1 MKQYKLF
8 SLLAGVSLMAFTSCD
23 LEEMPTTSIGL
34 DNNEEAVVNGTNIQ
48 QFENGLY
55 SAFRA
60 TQYGVYSLVPDL
72 ICDGFN
78 ESIGSGNYYGPVHR
92 TDASFTASDQDVA
105 SIWSG
110 YYGYMVDYNN
120 LINDEYIKEQEA
132 AFMAEDADYAS
143 VDAYAI
149 RALGVAHFFRAYT
162 YMQLARLFAKD
173 YEPSTAATDLCVPLV
188 LEYNQEEKPARATVE
203 AVYGQIKKDLDA
215 ADQYFMKLYEAAA
228 QLSQANQLT
237 QSYYDCYNTI
247 LPSGP
252 GSEAVTLDA
261 IYALYA
267 RYYLD
272 THNYA
277 KAAEYAMTL
286 VSGGV
291 TRQGGYALSQG
302 AQGMQLEYTYDQG
315 TEPIFQMSASL
326 AENGSGTNS
335 VYTNADSAPSSWY
348 QYFPE
353 RYYLSPYY
361 LPSWELYSLYEN
373 SDLRLSQWFNTSHGQ
388 YFGGY
393 VIFPSDGIPAFTKYY
408 GAPGA
413 GLNNTSIPNGRQHV
427 KPFMIGE
434 MYLILAEASLQAGDP
449 TTAEEALNELQVK
462 RGATPTAATMEN
474 IQDEWFKETVGE
486 GLRYSCM
493 KRWHIGFNGREACV
507 PDLVAGGTNGT
518 EKVMPADDDHWL
530 LPIPAYER
538 QLNDNLVQNPGY

>member
-1 MKQYKLF
+1 MKQYKLL

-23 LEEMPTTSIGL
+23 LEEMPTTDIGF
-34 DNNEEAVVNGTNIQ
+34 DNNEETVVNGANIQ
-48 QFENGLY
+48 NFENGLY

-60 TQYGVYSLVPDL
+60 TQYGTFSEVPEL
-72 ICDGFN
+72 MCDGFN
-78 ESIGSGNYYGPVHR
+78 ETINSGNYFGPVHR
-92 TDASFTASDQDVA
+92 TDDSFTSSNQDVE
-105 SIWSG
+105 SIWGS
-110 YYGYMVDYNN
+110 YYSAIVNYNN
-120 LINDEYIKEQEA
+120 VINNDYVKEQEA

-272 THNYA
+272 THNYPE
-277 KAAEYAMTL
+277 AATYAMTL
-286 VSGGV
+286 ISGGI
-291 TRQGGYALSQG
+291 TGETGYALAEG
-302 AQGMQLEYTYDQG
+302 AKGMQQEYTYDQG
-315 TEPIFQMSASL
+315 TEPIFQMAASL
-326 AENGSGTNS
+326 AENGSGTNDA
-335 VYTNADSAPSSWY
+335 YLQGYANGASS
-348 QYFPE
+348 
-353 RYYLSPYY
+353 YYLDPWYI
-361 LPSWELYSLYEN
+361 PSAKLLNAYEDQ
-373 SDLRLSQWFNTSHGQ
+373 DLRLLTWFSRNEPVLWEGWLITRT
-388 YFGGY
+388 
-393 VIFPSDGIPAFTKYY
+393 INIFTKYY
-408 GAPGA
+408 GNPE
-413 GLNNTSIPNGRQHV
+413 LNNSIVPNGRQHV

-434 MYLILAEASLQAGDP
+434 MYLIAAEASLQAGDP
-449 TTAEEALNELQVK
+449 TTAATKLNKLQTM
-462 RGATPTAATMEN
+462 RDATPTAATMEN
-474 IQDEWFKETVGE
+474 IQNEWFKETVGE
-486 GLRYSCM
+486 GLRFSCL
-493 KRWHIGFNGREACV
+493 KRWHIGYNGRPARDYSV
-507 PDLVAGGTNGT
+507 QLPTGKTLSGYTPAGTDRTQKN
-518 EKVMPADDDHWL
+518 MPADDPNWL
-530 LPIPAYER
+530 LPIPSYDI

>member
-1 MKQYKLF
+1 MKQYKLL

-23 LEEMPTTSIGL
+23 LEEMPTTDIGF
-34 DNNEEAVVNGTNIQ
+34 DNNEEAVINGTNIQ

-78 ESIGSGNYYGPVHR
+78 ETVNSGNYYGPVHR
-92 TDASFTASDQDVA
+92 TDASFTASDQDVE

-120 LINDEYIKEQEA
+120 LINDGYVKEQEA
-132 AFMAEDADYAS
+132 AFMADDADFINI
-143 VDAYAI
+143 DAYAI

-188 LEYNQEEKPARATVE
+188 LKYDQEEKPARATVQQ
-203 AVYGQIKKDLDA
+203 VYDQIKKDLDA
-215 ADQYFMKLYEAAA
+215 ANTYFTKLTTVTVELINAGIVTSASNPYY
-228 QLSQANQLT
+228 QCYLT
-237 QSYYDCYNTI
+237 LNDTQ
-247 LPSGP
+247 P
-252 GSEAVTLDA
+252 GSPNVNVNTV
-261 IYALYA
+261 YALYA

-272 THNYA
+272 THDYPMAAQYA
-277 KAAEYAMTL
+277 KSLLGHKYTLANSEEAMEY
-286 VSGGV
+286 
-291 TRQGGYALSQG
+291 
-302 AQGMQLEYTYDQG
+302 EYVYDQG

-335 VYTNADSAPSSWY
+335 AYINGSSYPYVPTGFYLAPFY
-348 QYFPE
+348 M
-353 RYYLSPYY
+353 
-361 LPSWELYSLYEN
+361 PSGKLLAMYEGT
-373 SDLRLSQWFNTSHGQ
+373 DLRLAQWFDFDN
-388 YFGGY
+388 YFRYG
-393 VIFPSDGIPAFTKYY
+393 SSLATGIPIFVKYY
-408 GAPGA
+408 GDPNA
-413 GLNNTSIPNGRQHV
+413 GLNNSIVPNGRQHV

-434 MYLILAEASLQAGDP
+434 MYLILAEASLQANDP
-449 TTAEEALNELQVK
+449 TTAAQALNELQTK

-493 KRWHIGFNGREACV
+493 KRWHIGFSGRPAVYPGEGIV
-507 PDLVAGGTNGT
+507 PEGTSNT
-518 EKVMPADDDHWL
+518 QKEMPADDDHWL

-538 QLNDNLVQNPGY
+538 QLNDNLEQNPGY

>member
-1 MKQYKLF
+1 MKQYKLL

-23 LEEMPTTSIGL
+23 LEEMPTTDIGF
-34 DNNEEAVVNGTNIQ
+34 DNNEEAVINGTNIQ

-78 ESIGSGNYYGPVHR
+78 ETVNSGNFYGPVHR
-92 TDASFTASDQDVA
+92 TDASFTASDQDVE

-120 LINDEYIKEQEA
+120 LINDGYVKEQEA
-132 AFMAEDADYAS
+132 AFMADDADFAS

-188 LEYNQEEKPARATVE
+188 LKYDQEEKPARATVQQ
-203 AVYGQIKKDLDA
+203 VYDQIKKDLDA
-215 ADQYFMKLYEAAA
+215 ANTYFTKLTTVTVELINAGIVTSASNPYY
-228 QLSQANQLT
+228 QCYLT
-237 QSYYDCYNTI
+237 LNDTQ
-247 LPSGP
+247 P
-252 GSEAVTLDA
+252 GSPNVNVNTV
-261 IYALYA
+261 YALYA

-272 THNYA
+272 THDYPMAAQYA
-277 KAAEYAMTL
+277 KSL
-286 VSGGV
+286 LG
-291 TRQGGYALSQG
+291 QYALANSEE
-302 AQGMQLEYTYDQG
+302 AMEYEYVYDEG
-315 TEPIFQMSASL
+315 TEPIFQMEASL

-335 VYTNADSAPSSWY
+335 AYINGSSY
-348 QYFPE
+348 PYVPE
-353 RYYLSPYY
+353 GFYLAPYY
-361 LPSWELYSLYEN
+361 MPSGKLLALYE
-373 SDLRLSQWFNTSHGQ
+373 STDLRLAQWFNDTHVFRYGSSLATDIP
-388 YFGGY
+388 
-393 VIFPSDGIPAFTKYY
+393 IFVKYY
-408 GAPGA
+408 GDPNA
-413 GLNNTSIPNGRQHV
+413 GLNNSIVPNGRQHV

-434 MYLILAEASLQAGDP
+434 MYLILAEASLQASDA
-449 TTAEEALNELQVK
+449 TTAATALNELQTK

-474 IQDEWFKETVGE
+474 IQNEWFKETVGE

-493 KRWHIGFNGREACV
+493 KRWHIGFNGRPAVYPGAGIV
-507 PDLVAGGTNGT
+507 PEGTSNT
-518 EKVMPADDDHWL
+518 QKEMPADDDHWL

-538 QLNDNLVQNPGY
+538 QLNDNLEQNPGY

>member
-1 MKQYKLF
+1 MKQYKLL

-23 LEEMPTTSIGL
+23 LEEMPTTDIGF
-34 DNNEEAVVNGTNIQ
+34 DNNEEAVINGTNIQ

-78 ESIGSGNYYGPVHR
+78 ETVNSGNFYGPVHR
-92 TDASFTASDQDVA
+92 TDASFTASDQDVE

-120 LINDEYIKEQEA
+120 LINDGYVKEQEA
-132 AFMAEDADYAS
+132 AFMADDADFAS

-188 LEYNQEEKPARATVE
+188 LKYDQEEKPARATVQQ
-203 AVYGQIKKDLDA
+203 VYDQIKKDLDA
-215 ADQYFMKLYEAAA
+215 ANTYFTKLTTVTVELINAGIVTSASNPYY
-228 QLSQANQLT
+228 QCYRTLNDT
-237 QSYYDCYNTI
+237 Q
-247 LPSGP
+247 P
-252 GSEAVTLDA
+252 GSPNVNVNTV
-261 IYALYA
+261 YALYA

-272 THNYA
+272 THDYPMAAQYA
-277 KAAEYAMTL
+277 KSL
-286 VSGGV
+286 LG
-291 TRQGGYALSQG
+291 QYALANSEG
-302 AQGMQLEYTYDQG
+302 AMEYEYVYDQG

-335 VYTNADSAPSSWY
+335 AYINGSSY
-348 QYFPE
+348 PYVPTGF
-353 RYYLSPYY
+353 YLAPYY
-361 LPSWELYSLYEN
+361 MPSGKLLAMYEGT
-373 SDLRLSQWFNTSHGQ
+373 DLRLAQWFDFDN
-388 YFGGY
+388 YFRYG
-393 VIFPSDGIPAFTKYY
+393 SSLAKGIPAFVKYY
-408 GAPGA
+408 GDPNA
-413 GLNNTSIPNGRQHV
+413 GLNNSIVPNGRQHV

-434 MYLILAEASLQAGDP
+434 MYLILAEASLQANDP
-449 TTAEEALNELQVK
+449 TTAATALNELQTE
-462 RGATPTAATMEN
+462 RRATPTAATMEN

-493 KRWHIGFNGREACV
+493 KRWHIGFNGRPACLPGKGIV
-507 PDLVAGGTNGT
+507 PEGTSNT
-518 EKVMPADDDHWL
+518 QKEMPADDDHWL

>member
-34 DNNEEAVVNGTNIQ
+34 DNNEEAVINGTNVQ

-78 ESIGSGNYYGPVHR
+78 ETVNSGNNYGPVHH

-120 LINDEYIKEQEA
+120 LINDAYVKEQEA
-132 AFMAEDADYAS
+132 AFMADDADFINI
-143 VDAYAI
+143 DAYAI

-188 LEYNQEEKPARATVE
+188 LKYDQEEKPARATVQQ
-203 AVYGQIKKDLDA
+203 VYDQIKKDLDA
-215 ADQYFMKLYEAAA
+215 ANTYFTKLTTVTVELVNAGIVTSASNPYY
-228 QLSQANQLT
+228 QCYLT
-237 QSYYDCYNTI
+237 LNDTQ
-247 LPSGP
+247 P
-252 GSEAVTLDA
+252 GSPNVNVNTV
-261 IYALYA
+261 YALYA

-272 THNYA
+272 THDYPMAAQYA
-277 KAAEYAMTL
+277 KSL
-286 VSGGV
+286 LG
-291 TRQGGYALSQG
+291 QYALANSEE
-302 AQGMQLEYTYDQG
+302 AMEYEYVYDEG
-315 TEPIFQMSASL
+315 TEPIFQMEASL

-335 VYTNADSAPSSWY
+335 AYINGSSY
-348 QYFPE
+348 PYVPE
-353 RYYLSPYY
+353 GFYLAPYY
-361 LPSWELYSLYEN
+361 MPSGKLLALYE
-373 SDLRLSQWFNTSHGQ
+373 STDLRLAQWFNDTHVFRYNS
-388 YFGGY
+388 
-393 VIFPSDGIPAFTKYY
+393 SLATGIPIFVKYY
-408 GAPGA
+408 GDPNA
-413 GLNNTSIPNGRQHV
+413 GLNNSIVPNGRQHV

-434 MYLILAEASLQAGDP
+434 MYLILAEASLQANDP
-449 TTAEEALNELQVK
+449 TTAAQALNELQTK

-493 KRWHIGFNGREACV
+493 KRWHIGFNGRPAYLPGKGIV
-507 PDLVAGGTNGT
+507 PEGTSNT
-518 EKVMPADDDHWL
+518 RKVMEADDIHWL

-538 QLNDNLVQNPGY
+538 QLNDNLEQNPGY

>member
-78 ESIGSGNYYGPVHR
+78 ETIGSGNNYGPIHR

-120 LINDEYIKEQEA
+120 LINDGYVKEQEA
-132 AFMAEDADYAS
+132 AFMADDADFAS

-203 AVYGQIKKDLDA
+203 AVYGQIKK
-215 ADQYFMKLYEAAA
+215 
-228 QLSQANQLT
+228 
-237 QSYYDCYNTI
+237 
-247 LPSGP
+247 

-272 THNYA
+272 THDYA

-361 LPSWELYSLYEN
+361 LPSWKLYSLYEN
-373 SDLRLSQWFNTSHGQ
+373 GDLRLSQWFNASHGQ
-388 YFGGY
+388 YIGGY
-393 VIFPSDGIPAFTKYY
+393 VILPSDGIPAFTKYY

-413 GLNNTSIPNGRQHV
+413 GLNNSSIPNARQHV

-434 MYLILAEASLQAGDP
+434 MYLILAEASLQANDP
-449 TTAEEALNELQVK
+449 TTAATALNELQTK

-474 IQDEWFKETVGE
+474 IQNEWFKETVGE

-538 QLNDNLVQNPGY
+538 QLNDNLEQNPGY

>member
-1 MKQYKLF
+1 
-8 SLLAGVSLMAFTSCD
+8 MAFTSCD

-78 ESIGSGNYYGPVHR
+78 ETIGSGNNYGPVHR

-215 ADQYFMKLYEAAA
+215 ANQYFMKLYEATI

-237 QSYYDCYNTI
+237 QSFYDCYMSI
-247 LPSGP
+247 IPSGP

-272 THNYA
+272 THNYPE
-277 KAAEYAMTL
+277 AAEFAMA
-286 VSGGV
+286 VIGSG
-291 TRQGGYALSQG
+291 TYALSEG

-326 AENGSGTNS
+326 AENGSGTNG
-335 VYTNADSAPSSWY
+335 VYTNAASAPSSWY

-353 RYYLSPYY
+353 GYYLSPYY
-361 LPSWELYSLYEN
+361 LPSWKLYSLYEN
-373 SDLRLSQWFNTSHGQ
+373 GDLRLSQWFNASHGQ
-388 YFGGY
+388 YIGGY
-393 VIFPSDGIPAFTKYY
+393 VILPSDGIPAFTKYY

-413 GLNNTSIPNGRQHV
+413 GLNNSSIPNARQHV

-434 MYLILAEASLQAGDP
+434 MYLILAEASLQASD
-449 TTAEEALNELQVK
+449 
-462 RGATPTAATMEN
+462 ATTAATAGTIMAEPVLA
-474 IQDEWFKETVGE
+474 IVFGWSVAVGFLVESDGPVTPSPVFWFWSPA
-486 GLRYSCM
+486 LPSC
-493 KRWHIGFNGREACV
+493 C
-507 PDLVAGGTNGT
+507 
-518 EKVMPADDDHWL
+518 
-530 LPIPAYER
+530 
-538 QLNDNLVQNPGY
+538 

>member
-1 MKQYKLF
+1 MKQYKLL

-23 LEEMPTTSIGL
+23 LEEMPTTDIGF
-34 DNNEEAVVNGTNIQ
+34 DNNEEAVINGTNIQ

-78 ESIGSGNYYGPVHR
+78 ETVNSGNFYGPVHR
-92 TDASFTASDQDVA
+92 TDASFTASDQDVE

-120 LINDEYIKEQEA
+120 LINDGYVKEQEA
-132 AFMAEDADYAS
+132 AFMADDADFAS

-188 LEYNQEEKPARATVE
+188 LKYDQEEKPARATVQQ
-203 AVYGQIKKDLDA
+203 VYDQIKKDLDA
-215 ADQYFMKLYEAAA
+215 ANTYFTKLTTVTVELVNAGIVTSASNPYY
-228 QLSQANQLT
+228 QCYLT
-237 QSYYDCYNTI
+237 LNDTQ
-247 LPSGP
+247 P
-252 GSEAVTLDA
+252 GSPNVNVNTV
-261 IYALYA
+261 YALYA

-272 THNYA
+272 THDYPMAAQYA
-277 KAAEYAMTL
+277 KSL
-286 VSGGV
+286 LG
-291 TRQGGYALSQG
+291 QYALAYDEETMSK
-302 AQGMQLEYTYDQG
+302 EYTYDQG
-315 TEPIFQMSASL
+315 SEPIFQMSASL

-335 VYTNADSAPSSWY
+335 AYINGSSY
-348 QYFPE
+348 PYVPE
-353 RYYLSPYY
+353 GFYLAPYY
-361 LPSWELYSLYEN
+361 MPSGKLLALYEGT
-373 SDLRLSQWFNTSHGQ
+373 DRRLAQWFNDKHVFRYGSSLATDIP
-388 YFGGY
+388 
-393 VIFPSDGIPAFTKYY
+393 IFVKYY
-408 GAPGA
+408 GDPNA
-413 GLNNTSIPNGRQHV
+413 GLNNSIVPNGRQHV

-434 MYLILAEASLQAGDP
+434 MYLILAEASLQANDP
-449 TTAEEALNELQVK
+449 TTAAQALNELQTT

-493 KRWHIGFNGREACV
+493 KRWHIGFNGRPAYLPGYGIV
-507 PDLVAGGTNGT
+507 PEGTSNT
-518 EKVMPADDDHWL
+518 QKEMPADDDHWL

-538 QLNDNLVQNPGY
+538 QLNDNLEQNPGY

>member
-1 MKQYKLF
+1 MKQYKLL

-78 ESIGSGNYYGPVHR
+78 ETIGSGNNYGPVHR

-132 AFMAEDADYAS
+132 AFMAEDADFAS

-188 LEYNQEEKPARATVE
+188 LKYDQEEKPARATVQQ
-203 AVYGQIKKDLDA
+203 VYDQIKKDLDA
-215 ADQYFMKLYEAAA
+215 ANTYFTKLTTVTVELVNAGIVTSASNPYY
-228 QLSQANQLT
+228 QCYLT
-237 QSYYDCYNTI
+237 LNNTQ
-247 LPSGP
+247 P
-252 GSEAVTLDA
+252 GSPYVNVNTV
-261 IYALYA
+261 YALYA

-272 THNYA
+272 THDYPMAAQYA
-277 KAAEYAMTL
+277 KSL
-286 VSGGV
+286 LG
-291 TRQGGYALSQG
+291 QYALADSEE
-302 AQGMQLEYTYDQG
+302 AMEYEYVYDEG
-315 TEPIFQMSASL
+315 TEPIFQMEASL

-335 VYTNADSAPSSWY
+335 AYINGSSY
-348 QYFPE
+348 PYVPE
-353 RYYLSPYY
+353 GFYLAPYY
-361 LPSWELYSLYEN
+361 MPSGKLLALYEGT
-373 SDLRLSQWFNTSHGQ
+373 DWRLAQWFNDTHVFRYGS
-388 YFGGY
+388 
-393 VIFPSDGIPAFTKYY
+393 SLATGIPIFVKYY
-408 GAPGA
+408 GDPNA
-413 GLNNTSIPNGRQHV
+413 GLNNSIVPNGRQHV

-434 MYLILAEASLQAGDP
+434 MYLILAEASLQANDP
-449 TTAEEALNELQVK
+449 TTAATALNELQTK
-462 RGATPTAATMEN
+462 RRATPTAATMEN
-474 IQDEWFKETVGE
+474 IQNEWFKETVGE

-493 KRWHIGFNGREACV
+493 KRWHIGFSGRPAYLPGYGIV
-507 PDLVAGGTNGT
+507 PEGTSNT
-518 EKVMPADDDHWL
+518 QKEMPADDDHWL

>member
-1 MKQYKLF
+1 MKQYKLL

-23 LEEMPTTSIGL
+23 LEEMPTTDIGF
-34 DNNEEAVVNGTNIQ
+34 DNNEEAVINGTNIQ

-78 ESIGSGNYYGPVHR
+78 ETVNSGNFYGPVHR
-92 TDASFTASDQDVA
+92 TDASFTASDQDVE

-120 LINDEYIKEQEA
+120 LINDGYVKEQKA
-132 AFMAEDADYAS
+132 AFMADDADFAS

-188 LEYNQEEKPARATVE
+188 LKYDQEEKPARATVQQ
-203 AVYGQIKKDLDA
+203 VYDQIKKDLDA
-215 ADQYFMKLYEAAA
+215 ADTYFNRLYDATMELNSAGT
-228 QLSQANQLT
+228 LT
-237 QSYYDCYNTI
+237 QSLYDCYTTLFNTQA
-247 LPSGP
+247 
-252 GSEAVTLDA
+252 GSPYVNVNTV
-261 IYALYA
+261 YALYA

-272 THNYA
+272 THDYPM
-277 KAAEYAMTL
+277 AAQYAMF
-286 VSGGV
+286 VVGSGS
-291 TRQGGYALSQG
+291 YALSDEETM
-302 AQGMQLEYTYDQG
+302 AKEYTYDQG

-335 VYTNADSAPSSWY
+335 AYINGSSY
-348 QYFPE
+348 PYVPE
-353 RYYLSPYY
+353 GFYLAPYY
-361 LPSWELYSLYEN
+361 MPSGKLLALYE
-373 SDLRLSQWFNTSHGQ
+373 STDLRLAQWFNDTHVFRYGSSLATDIP
-388 YFGGY
+388 
-393 VIFPSDGIPAFTKYY
+393 IFVKYY
-408 GAPGA
+408 GDPNA
-413 GLNNTSIPNGRQHV
+413 GLNNSIVPNGRQHV

-434 MYLILAEASLQAGDP
+434 MYLILAEASLQANDP
-449 TTAEEALNELQVK
+449 TTAAQALNELQTK

-474 IQDEWFKETVGE
+474 IQNEWFKETVGE

-493 KRWHIGFNGREACV
+493 KRWHIGFSGRPAVYPGAGIV
-507 PDLVAGGTNGT
+507 PEGTSNT
-518 EKVMPADDDHWL
+518 QKEMPADDDHWL

-538 QLNDNLVQNPGY
+538 QLNDNLEQNPGY

>member
-1 MKQYKLF
+1 MKQYKLL

-23 LEEMPTTSIGL
+23 LEEMPTTDIGF
-34 DNNEEAVVNGTNIQ
+34 DNNEEAVINGTNIQ

-78 ESIGSGNYYGPVHR
+78 ETVNSGNFYGPVHR
-92 TDASFTASDQDVA
+92 TDASFTASDQDVE

-120 LINDEYIKEQEA
+120 LINDGYVKEQEA
-132 AFMAEDADYAS
+132 AFMADDADFAS

-188 LEYNQEEKPARATVE
+188 LKYDQEEKPARATVQQ
-203 AVYGQIKKDLDA
+203 VYDQIKKDLDA
-215 ADQYFMKLYEAAA
+215 ANTYFTKLTTVTVELINAGIVTSASNPYY
-228 QLSQANQLT
+228 QCYLT
-237 QSYYDCYNTI
+237 LNDTQ
-247 LPSGP
+247 P
-252 GSEAVTLDA
+252 GSPNVNVNTV
-261 IYALYA
+261 YALYA

-272 THNYA
+272 THDYPMAAQYA
-277 KAAEYAMTL
+277 KSL
-286 VSGGV
+286 LGHK
-291 TRQGGYALSQG
+291 YALANSEE
-302 AQGMQLEYTYDQG
+302 AMEYEYVYDEG
-315 TEPIFQMSASL
+315 TEPIFQMEASL

-335 VYTNADSAPSSWY
+335 AYINGSSY
-348 QYFPE
+348 PYVPTGF
-353 RYYLSPYY
+353 YLAPYY
-361 LPSWELYSLYEN
+361 MPSGKLLALYE
-373 SDLRLSQWFNTSHGQ
+373 STDRRLAQWFDFDN
-388 YFGGY
+388 YFRYG
-393 VIFPSDGIPAFTKYY
+393 SSLATGIPIFVKYY
-408 GAPGA
+408 GDPNA
-413 GLNNTSIPNGRQHV
+413 GLNNSIVPNGRQHV

-434 MYLILAEASLQAGDP
+434 MYLILAEASLQANDP
-449 TTAEEALNELQVK
+449 TTAAQALNELQTK

-493 KRWHIGFNGREACV
+493 KRWHIGFSGRPAVYPGEGIV
-507 PDLVAGGTNGT
+507 PEGTSNT
-518 EKVMPADDDHWL
+518 QKEMPADDDHWL

>member
-1 MKQYKLF
+1 MKQYKLL

-23 LEEMPTTSIGL
+23 LEEMPTTDIGF
-34 DNNEEAVVNGTNIQ
+34 DNNEEAVINGTNIQ

-78 ESIGSGNYYGPVHR
+78 ETVNSGNFYGPVHR
-92 TDASFTASDQDVA
+92 TDDSFTASDQDVA
-105 SIWSG
+105 SIWAG
-110 YYGYMVDYNN
+110 YYSAMVDYNN
-120 LINDEYIKEQEA
+120 FINDEYVKEQET
-132 AFMAEDADYAS
+132 AFNAENADYPS

-173 YEPSTAATDLCVPLV
+173 YDPSTAASDLCVPLV
-188 LEYNQEEKPARATVE
+188 LKYNQEEKPARATVQ
-203 AVYGQIKKDLDA
+203 AVYDQIKKDLDA
-215 ADQYFMKLYEAAA
+215 ANKYFMTLYQVAV

-247 LPSGP
+247 LPVQP

-261 IYALYA
+261 VYALYA

-272 THNYA
+272 THNYPE
-277 KAAEYAMTL
+277 AAEYAMTL
-286 VSGGV
+286 VAGGA
-291 TRQGGYALSQG
+291 TGQAGYALANN
-302 AQGMQLEYTYDQG
+302 AQAMQYEYTYDQG
-315 TEPIFQMSASL
+315 TEPIFQMAASL
-326 AENGSGTNS
+326 AENGSGTND
-335 VYTNADSAPSSWY
+335 VYTHAGSAPSSWY

-353 RYYLSPYY
+353 GFYLSPYY
-361 LPSWELYSLYEN
+361 LPSWKLYSLYEN
-373 SDLRLSQWFNTSHGQ
+373 GDLRLAQWFSASHGQ
-388 YFGGY
+388 YLGGY
-393 VIFPSDGIPAFTKYY
+393 VITAEDGIPAFTKYY

-413 GLNNTSIPNGRQHV
+413 GLNNTSVPNGRQHV

-434 MYLILAEASLQAGDP
+434 MYLVLAEASLQAGD
-449 TTAEEALNELQVK
+449 TQTASEALNELQEM

-493 KRWHIGFNGREACV
+493 KRWHTGFNGREACV
-507 PDLVAGGTNGT
+507 SALVNGGVNGT
-518 EKVMPADDDHWL
+518 QKVMSADDDHWL
-530 LPIPAYER
+530 LPIPAHER
-538 QLNDNLVQNPGY
+538 QLNDNLEQNPGY

>member
-1 MKQYKLF
+1 MKQYKLL

-23 LEEMPTTSIGL
+23 LEEMPTTDIGF
-34 DNNEEAVVNGTNIQ
+34 DNNEEAVINGTNIQ

-78 ESIGSGNYYGPVHR
+78 ETVNSGNYYGPVHR
-92 TDASFTASDQDVA
+92 TDASFTASDQDVE

-120 LINDEYIKEQEA
+120 LINDGYVKEQEA
-132 AFMAEDADYAS
+132 AFMADDADFAS

-173 YEPSTAATDLCVPLV
+173 YDPSTAATDLCVPLV
-188 LEYNQEEKPARATVE
+188 LKYDQEEKPARATVQQ
-203 AVYGQIKKDLDA
+203 VYDQIKKDLDA
-215 ADQYFMKLYEAAA
+215 ANTYFTKLTTVTVELVNAGIVTSASNPYY
-228 QLSQANQLT
+228 QCYLT
-237 QSYYDCYNTI
+237 LNDTQ
-247 LPSGP
+247 P
-252 GSEAVTLDA
+252 GSPNVNVNTV
-261 IYALYA
+261 YALYA

-272 THNYA
+272 THDYPM
-277 KAAEYAMTL
+277 AAQYAMVL
-286 VSGGV
+286 VGSDS
-291 TRQGGYALSQG
+291 YALAYDEETMSN
-302 AQGMQLEYTYDQG
+302 EYTYDQG
-315 TEPIFQMSASL
+315 SEPIFQMSASL

-335 VYTNADSAPSSWY
+335 AYINGSSY
-348 QYFPE
+348 PYVPTGF
-353 RYYLSPYY
+353 YLAPYY
-361 LPSWELYSLYEN
+361 MPSGKLLAMYEGT
-373 SDLRLSQWFNTSHGQ
+373 DLRLAQWFDFDN
-388 YFGGY
+388 YFRYG
-393 VIFPSDGIPAFTKYY
+393 SSLATGIPAFVKYY
-408 GAPGA
+408 GDPNA
-413 GLNNTSIPNGRQHV
+413 GLNNSIVPNGRQHV

-434 MYLILAEASLQAGDP
+434 MYLILAEASLQANDP
-449 TTAEEALNELQVK
+449 TTAATALNELQTK

-493 KRWHIGFNGREACV
+493 KRWHIGFNGRPAVYPGEGIV
-507 PDLVAGGTNGT
+507 PEGTSNT
-518 EKVMPADDDHWL
+518 QKVMPADDDHWL

>member
-1 MKQYKLF
+1 MKQYKLL

-23 LEEMPTTSIGL
+23 LEEMPTTDIGF
-34 DNNEEAVVNGTNIQ
+34 DNNEEAVINGTNIQ

-78 ESIGSGNYYGPVHR
+78 ETVNSGNYYGPVHR
-92 TDASFTASDQDVA
+92 TDASFTASDQDVE

-120 LINDEYIKEQEA
+120 LINDGYVKEQEA
-132 AFMAEDADYAS
+132 AFMADDADFAS

-173 YEPSTAATDLCVPLV
+173 YDPSTAATDLCVPLV
-188 LEYNQEEKPARATVE
+188 LKYDQEEKPARATVQQ
-203 AVYGQIKKDLDA
+203 VYDQIKKDLDA
-215 ADQYFMKLYEAAA
+215 ANTYFTKLTTVTVELVNAGIVTSASNPYDQCY
-228 QLSQANQLT
+228 LT
-237 QSYYDCYNTI
+237 LNDTQ
-247 LPSGP
+247 P
-252 GSEAVTLDA
+252 GSPNVNVNTV
-261 IYALYA
+261 YALYA

-272 THNYA
+272 THDYPMAAQYA
-277 KAAEYAMTL
+277 KSL
-286 VSGGV
+286 LG
-291 TRQGGYALSQG
+291 QYALANSEE
-302 AQGMQLEYTYDQG
+302 AMEYEYVYDQG
-315 TEPIFQMSASL
+315 TEPIFQMEASL

-335 VYTNADSAPSSWY
+335 AYINGSSY
-348 QYFPE
+348 PYVPE
-353 RYYLSPYY
+353 GFYLAPYY
-361 LPSWELYSLYEN
+361 MPSGKLLALYE
-373 SDLRLSQWFNTSHGQ
+373 STDLRLAQWFNDTHVFRYGSSLATDIP
-388 YFGGY
+388 
-393 VIFPSDGIPAFTKYY
+393 IFVKYY
-408 GAPGA
+408 GDPNA
-413 GLNNTSIPNGRQHV
+413 GLNNSIVPNGRQHV

-434 MYLILAEASLQAGDP
+434 MYLILAEASLQANDP
-449 TTAEEALNELQVK
+449 TTAATALNELQTK

-474 IQDEWFKETVGE
+474 IQNEWFKETVGE

-493 KRWHIGFNGREACV
+493 KRWHIGFNGRPAVYPGAGIV
-507 PDLVAGGTNGT
+507 PEGTSNT
-518 EKVMPADDDHWL
+518 QKEMPADDVHWL

>member
-1 MKQYKLF
+1 MKQYKLL

-23 LEEMPTTSIGL
+23 LEEMPTTDIGF
-34 DNNEEAVVNGTNIQ
+34 DNNEEAVINGTNIQ

-78 ESIGSGNYYGPVHR
+78 ETVNSGNFYGPVHR
-92 TDASFTASDQDVA
+92 TDASFTASDQDVE

-120 LINDEYIKEQEA
+120 LINDGYVKEQEA
-132 AFMAEDADYAS
+132 AFMADDADFAS

-188 LEYNQEEKPARATVE
+188 LKYDQEEKPARATVQQ
-203 AVYGQIKKDLDA
+203 VYDQIKKDLDA
-215 ADQYFMKLYEAAA
+215 ANTYFTKLTTVTVELVNAGIVTSASNPYY
-228 QLSQANQLT
+228 QCYLT
-237 QSYYDCYNTI
+237 LNDTQ
-247 LPSGP
+247 P
-252 GSEAVTLDA
+252 GSPNVNVNTV
-261 IYALYA
+261 YALYA

-272 THNYA
+272 THDYPMAAQYA
-277 KAAEYAMTL
+277 KSL
-286 VSGGV
+286 LG
-291 TRQGGYALSQG
+291 QYALAYDEETMSN
-302 AQGMQLEYTYDQG
+302 EYTYDQG
-315 TEPIFQMSASL
+315 SEPIFQMSASL

-335 VYTNADSAPSSWY
+335 AYINGSSYPYVPTGFYLAPFY
-348 QYFPE
+348 M
-353 RYYLSPYY
+353 
-361 LPSWELYSLYEN
+361 PSGKLLAMYEGT
-373 SDLRLSQWFNTSHGQ
+373 DLRLAQWFDFDN
-388 YFGGY
+388 YFRYG
-393 VIFPSDGIPAFTKYY
+393 SSLAKGIPAFVKYY
-408 GAPGA
+408 GDPEA
-413 GLNNTSIPNGRQHV
+413 GLNNSIVPNGRQHV

-434 MYLILAEASLQAGDP
+434 MYLILAEASLQANDP
-449 TTAEEALNELQVK
+449 TTAAQALNELQTK

-474 IQDEWFKETVGE
+474 IQNEWFKETVGE

-493 KRWHIGFNGREACV
+493 KRWHIGFNGRPAYLPGYGIV
-507 PDLVAGGTNGT
+507 PEGTSNT
-518 EKVMPADDDHWL
+518 QKEMPADDDHWL

-538 QLNDNLVQNPGY
+538 QLNDNLEQNPGY

>member
-1 MKQYKLF
+1 MKQYKLL

-23 LEEMPTTSIGL
+23 LEEMPTTDIGF
-34 DNNEEAVVNGTNIQ
+34 DNNEEAVINGTNIQ

-78 ESIGSGNYYGPVHR
+78 ETVNSGNYYGPVHR
-92 TDASFTASDQDVA
+92 TDASFTASDQDVE

-120 LINDEYIKEQEA
+120 LINDGYVKEQEA
-132 AFMAEDADYAS
+132 AFMADDADFAS

-173 YEPSTAATDLCVPLV
+173 YDPSTAATDLCVPLV
-188 LEYNQEEKPARATVE
+188 LKYDQEEKPARATVQQ
-203 AVYGQIKKDLDA
+203 VYDQIKKDLDA
-215 ADQYFMKLYEAAA
+215 ANTYFTKLTTVTVELVNAGIVTSASNPYY
-228 QLSQANQLT
+228 QCYLT
-237 QSYYDCYNTI
+237 LNDTQ
-247 LPSGP
+247 P
-252 GSEAVTLDA
+252 GSPNVNVNTV
-261 IYALYA
+261 YALYA

-272 THNYA
+272 THDYPMAAQYA
-277 KAAEYAMTL
+277 KSL
-286 VSGGV
+286 LG
-291 TRQGGYALSQG
+291 QYALANSEE
-302 AQGMQLEYTYDQG
+302 AMEYEYVYDQG
-315 TEPIFQMSASL
+315 TEPIFQMEASL

-335 VYTNADSAPSSWY
+335 AYINGSSY
-348 QYFPE
+348 PYVPE
-353 RYYLSPYY
+353 GFYLAPYY
-361 LPSWELYSLYEN
+361 MPSGKLLALYE
-373 SDLRLSQWFNTSHGQ
+373 STDLRLAQWFNDTHVFRYGSSLATDIP
-388 YFGGY
+388 
-393 VIFPSDGIPAFTKYY
+393 IFVKYY
-408 GAPGA
+408 GDPNA
-413 GLNNTSIPNGRQHV
+413 GLNNSIVPNGRQHV

-434 MYLILAEASLQAGDP
+434 MYLILAEASLQANDP
-449 TTAEEALNELQVK
+449 TTAATALNELQTK

-474 IQDEWFKETVGE
+474 IQNEWFKETVGE

-493 KRWHIGFNGREACV
+493 KRWHIGFNGRPAVYPGAGIV
-507 PDLVAGGTNGT
+507 PEGTSNT
-518 EKVMPADDDHWL
+518 QKEMPADDVHWL

>member
-1 MKQYKLF
+1 MKQYKLL

-23 LEEMPTTSIGL
+23 LEEMPTTDIGF
-34 DNNEEAVVNGTNIQ
+34 DNNEEAVINGTNIQ

-78 ESIGSGNYYGPVHR
+78 ETVNSGNFYGPVHR
-92 TDASFTASDQDVA
+92 TDASFTASDQDVE

-120 LINDEYIKEQEA
+120 LINDGYVKEQEA
-132 AFMAEDADYAS
+132 AFMADDADFAS

-188 LEYNQEEKPARATVE
+188 LKYDQEEKPARATVQQ
-203 AVYGQIKKDLDA
+203 VYDQIKKDLDA
-215 ADQYFMKLYEAAA
+215 ANTYFTKLTTVTVELVNAGIVTSASNPYY
-228 QLSQANQLT
+228 QCYLT
-237 QSYYDCYNTI
+237 LNDTQ
-247 LPSGP
+247 P
-252 GSEAVTLDA
+252 GSPNVNVNTV
-261 IYALYA
+261 YALYA

-272 THNYA
+272 THDYPMAAQYA
-277 KAAEYAMTL
+277 KSL
-286 VSGGV
+286 LG
-291 TRQGGYALSQG
+291 QYALAYDEETMSK
-302 AQGMQLEYTYDQG
+302 EYTYDQG
-315 TEPIFQMSASL
+315 SEPIFQMSASL

-335 VYTNADSAPSSWY
+335 AYINGSSY
-348 QYFPE
+348 PYVPE
-353 RYYLSPYY
+353 GFYLAPYY
-361 LPSWELYSLYEN
+361 MPSGKLLALYEGT
-373 SDLRLSQWFNTSHGQ
+373 DRRLAQWFNDKHVFRYGSSLATDIP
-388 YFGGY
+388 
-393 VIFPSDGIPAFTKYY
+393 IFVKYY
-408 GAPGA
+408 GDPNA
-413 GLNNTSIPNGRQHV
+413 GLNNSIVPNGRQHV

-434 MYLILAEASLQAGDP
+434 MYLILAEASLQANDP
-449 TTAEEALNELQVK
+449 TTAAQALNELQTT

-493 KRWHIGFNGREACV
+493 KRWHIGFNGRPAYLPGYGIV
-507 PDLVAGGTNGT
+507 PEGTSNT
-518 EKVMPADDDHWL
+518 QKEMPADDDHWL
-530 LPIPAYER
+530 LPIPSYER
-538 QLNDNLVQNPGY
+538 RLNDNLEQNPGY